1 MAQRELTERLNQHT
15 QRTGPLLGCGMGLAL
30 VVCMGTGMVLYQR
43 LDEYRVD
50 VFGLPTVVQSV
61 PTVPPVGTARLT
73 RTPASGDGA
82 AGRPAAATA
91 APAPP
96 PDAPTPT
103 PQAVRYRVVRTNG
116 ENLNMRAAASTQS
129 QILARLPPGTI
140 VDDAGE
146 QSSGP
151 AGGQQVTWRKVKG
164 PGGQVGWV
172 PEQYLDRVEGQ

>member
-30 VVCMGTGMVLYQR
+30 VVCMVTGMVLYQR

-50 VFGLPTVVQSV
+50 IFGIPTVVQSV
-61 PTVPPVGTARLT
+61 PTVPPPGTPRAT
-73 RTPASGDGA
+73 RAPGNATA
-82 AGRPAAATA
+82 AARPAAATA
-91 APAPP
+91 APSPP
-96 PDAPTPT
+96 PEAPTPT
-103 PQAVRYRVVRTNG
+103 PQTVRYRVARTNG
-116 ENLNMRAAASTQS
+116 ENLNMRAAANTQS
-129 QILARLPPGTI
+129 QILVRLPPGTI

-151 AGGQQVTWRKVKG
+151 AGGQQVTWRKVKA

-172 PEQYLDRVEGQ
+172 PDQYLDKVDGP